1 MKTTKIISNKGIRA
15 ALSIVMISISSIGFA
30 QGNTYTDSGS
40 HFDTIMLFCILC
52 ISVLAAAMFIA
63 MYKSK
68 SKESK
73 DRRLYHEHR
82 KQARVDQYR
91 YMRKWEDA

>member
-1 MKTTKIISNKGIRA
+1 MKTTNCTNKGMKAI
-15 ALSIVMISISSIGFA
+15 LSIAMISVSTLGVA
-30 QGNTYTDSGS
+30 QDNDYSGSGS

-68 SKESK
+68 TKENN
-73 DRRLYHEHR
+73 DRRNYHEHR
-82 KQARVDQYR
+82 KQARVDHYR